1 MREFVTF
8 GLLILL
14 AGCSLTGVHSGSAD
28 PLSANLRTGSPE
40 WRGLKFVRNRCSD
53 CHAVEPG
60 AESPMPGAPTFMSV
74 ANRPGMTRD
83 SLNGWM
89 REHDN
94 YPRAMYFE
102 IPAEHIDDVV
112 SYVLTLHAV
121 SDLPSRSA
129 PRPHSRD

>member
-1 MREFVTF
+1 M
-8 GLLILL
+8 
-14 AGCSLTGVHSGSAD
+14 
-28 PLSANLRTGSPE
+28 
-40 WRGLKFVRNRCSD
+40 SD
-53 CHAVEPG
+53 
-60 AESPMPGAPTFMSV
+60 APTFMSV

-112 SYVLTLHAV
+112 SYVLTLQAE